1 MYLNRL
7 EIQNFRNL
15 IPAAFEF
22 SPHKNF
28 IFGDNAQG
36 KTNLIEAIYL
46 LCLAKSFRTRDDI
59 DLSPFSENGYFVEG
73 DFVSDEQ
80 ISHHVGIMYDI
91 KQGKQIKVDG
101 KKLSQFSKLIGQFPI
116 IVLSVDDYEITS
128 GPPAQRRRFF
138 NVLLSQSS
146 KRYLDDLKQYDKV
159 LKQRNSVLS
168 DIASGQRD
176 AEQMLEIWNSQLS
189 ALGSRVMRSRAVMV
203 EELNHYLTDFYSV
216 ITNKKWTFR
225 ASYSPNVSFH
235 NSDDIE
241 TEFEAALK
249 RAGYKE
255 KMFGKTLVGPH
266 RDEFLFFISDNELR
280 KFGSRGE
287 HKSALVSL
295 KAAEAQVLYKRTEN
309 YPILLLDDL
318 FAELDRDRS
327 TKVLELFD
335 PASQIFITGTSLDY
349 AGLRESPES
358 MNDQLTFLVA
368 NGQISRA

>member
-1 MYLNRL
+1 MYLSRL
-7 EIQNFRNL
+7 EIQKFRNL
-15 IPAAFEF
+15 APAAFEF
-22 SPHKNF
+22 SPHTNF

-36 KTNLIEAIYL
+36 KTNLIEAIHL
-46 LCLAKSFRTRDDI
+46 LCLAKSFRTRDDT
-59 DLSPFSENGYFVEG
+59 DLSPFSEDGYFVQG
-73 DFVSDEQ
+73 GFISDER
-80 ISHHVGIMYDI
+80 ISHHVGIMYDA
-91 KQGKQIKVDG
+91 KNGKQIKVDG
-101 KKLSQFSKLIGQFPI
+101 KKLSQFSRLVGQFPI
-116 IVLSVDDYEITS
+116 VVLSVDDYEITS

-168 DIASGQRD
+168 DIASGTGDGD
-176 AEQMLEIWNSQLS
+176 AMLEVWNSQLTS
-189 ALGSRVMRSRAVMV
+189 LGSRLMRSRAVMV
-203 EELNHYLTDFYSV
+203 EELNHYLSDFYSI
-216 ITNKKWTFR
+216 ITTKKWTFR
-225 ASYSPNVSFH
+225 TGYSPNVTFH
-235 NSDDIE
+235 NADDIE
-241 TEFEAALK
+241 TDFDAALK
-249 RAGYKE
+249 RANRKE

-295 KAAEAQVLYKRTEN
+295 KAAEAQVLYKRIEN

-327 TKVLELFD
+327 TKALDLFD

-349 AGLRESPES
+349 AGLKESSEAMS
-358 MNDQLTFLVA
+358 DQLTFLVA

>member
-1 MYLNRL
+1 MYLSRL
-7 EIQNFRNL
+7 EIQKFRNL
-15 IPAAFEF
+15 APATFFF

-59 DLSPFSENGYFVEG
+59 DLAPFSQDGYLIEG
-73 DFVSDEQ
+73 GFVSDEQ
-80 ISHHVGIMYDI
+80 ISHHVGIMCDAG
-91 KQGKQIKVDG
+91 QGKQIKVDG
-101 KKLSQFSKLIGQFPI
+101 KKLNQFSKLVGQFPI

-159 LKQRNSVLS
+159 LKQRNTVLS
-168 DIASGQRD
+168 DMASGKRQ
-176 AEQMLEIWNSQLS
+176 AEAMLDIWNNQLA
-189 ALGSRVMRSRAVMV
+189 ALGSRLMRSRAVMV
-203 EELNHYLTDFYSV
+203 DELNHYLTEFYSV
-216 ITNKKWTFR
+216 ITEKKWTFR
-225 ASYSPNVSFH
+225 AAYNPNVTFH
-235 NSDDIE
+235 HADEIESDFE
-241 TEFEAALK
+241 TALK
-249 RAGYKE
+249 RAARKE

-327 TKVLELFD
+327 TRVLELFD

-349 AGLRESPES
+349 AGLKESSEK
-358 MNDQLTFLVA
+358 MTDQFTFLVK
-368 NGQISRA
+368 NGHISRA